1 MIEPIV
7 DNQASK
13 EVMPTYWP
21 FSGESEK
28 EMRESMIEPITGN
41 KPHKEKDLPDK
52 IQVGDGSD
60 GDGKNREKERN
71 EAMIEPIKENKP
83 IYKEKVQLDDG
94 KLGDREKNESMIE
107 PIKDNKPL
115 Y

>member
-52 IQVGDGSD
+52 I
-60 GDGKNREKERN
+60 
-71 EAMIEPIKENKP
+71 
-83 IYKEKVQLDDG
+83 
-94 KLGDREKNESMIE
+94 
-107 PIKDNKPL
+107 
-115 Y
+115 